1 MMKWMNCTTCKRVV
15 IANETGICLNC
26 QGGFSKGLGPDDY
39 FMQAGAKPEQSISEL
54 RGEIDA
60 IKERI
65 KQENNQQEHQGRNG
79 GGEATTPSRS
89 NRPPNC
95 S

>member
-54 RGEIDA
+54 RGEINA

-65 KQENNQQEHQGRNG
+65 KQENDQQKHQGGNG
-79 GGEATTPSRS
+79 GGEAPKTGGCHRAV
-89 NRPPNC
+89 NC